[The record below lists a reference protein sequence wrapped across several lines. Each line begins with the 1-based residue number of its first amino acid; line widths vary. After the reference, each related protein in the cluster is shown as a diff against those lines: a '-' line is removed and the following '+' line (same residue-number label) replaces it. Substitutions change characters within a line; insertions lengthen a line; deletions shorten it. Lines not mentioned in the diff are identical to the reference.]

1 MQYVIATGSGREKNL
16 KVWDLE
22 EYFKVMPKQDGSS
35 GDNDHSRFHKRFVF
49 RLNFLL
55 VFILQIAHIFI
66 ARQMYITIRLGTMK
80 DIT

>member
-49 RLNFLL
+49 RLNF
-55 VFILQIAHIFI
+55 
-66 ARQMYITIRLGTMK
+66 
-80 DIT
+80 